1 MRNGECGIERDGRAA
16 ARTPSCHSAF
26 RISHSA
32 LAWGGGEGGGGVR
45 RWRGEVRR
53 LRRRLE
59 GPHGGRPHAVASR
72 WDLDGGGDRGGVRER
87 RDLRRSSDRGAFAV
101 AARRSAGRSAGARK
115 GR

>member
-45 RWRGEVRR
+45 RWRGEERR
-53 LRRRLE
+53 LCRSLAGVDR
-59 GPHGGRPHAVASR
+59 GRPHAVASR
-72 WDLDGGGDRGGVRER
+72 RDLDGGGDRGGVRER
-87 RDLRRSSDRGAFAV
+87 RDLRRGGGRGALAV
-101 AARRSAGRSAGARK
+101 AAACGA
-115 GR
+115 